1 MATPRSD
8 VRVAAWELLLRV
20 QVGLVVILDDELQQ
34 AAGLPLRWYD
44 LLLELNR
51 APSRQLR
58 MSELGERVVL
68 SRTRVSRVVEEL
80 EHVGLVRRE
89 QDDEDRRSWFAVLTD
104 EGRRRFRRA
113 APHYVHG
120 IEKHFGQHLA
130 DAEASTMRDALQRV
144 LAAAGGTMP

>member
-1 MATPRSD
+1 
-8 VRVAAWELLLRV
+8 
-20 QVGLVVILDDELQQ
+20 
-34 AAGLPLRWYD
+34 
-44 LLLELNR
+44 
-51 APSRQLR
+51 
-58 MSELGERVVL
+58 MSELGERVEL